1 MILYKLLNPLR
12 SQPPTSVIKAT
23 SSDILS
29 MQMVAAV
36 TNLYAFKRMVP
47 ESYQSGF
54 YESNGIL
61 CIQFQ
66 STSCNNQIM
75 LMPLHVNKRVLLMDF
90 PQITGA
96 IPSRILGLV
105 HYEVC
110 TTHAT
115 YSHLQLGCTN
125 FNSYKRLVT
134 N

>member
-1 MILYKLLNPLR
+1 
-12 SQPPTSVIKAT
+12 
-23 SSDILS
+23 
-29 MQMVAAV
+29 MVAVV

-61 CIQFQ
+61 RIQFQ

-75 LMPLHVNKRVLLMDF
+75 LMSLHVNKRVLLMDF

-105 HYEVC
+105 TSEAYAALA
-110 TTHAT
+110 TDTH
-115 YSHLQLGCTN
+115 L
-125 FNSYKRLVT
+125 
-134 N
+134 